1 MNFFNDFTSI
11 TGDAQSSYSNETL
24 TEFFEQAN
32 LIRKKTGK
40 RAYLLDKYLSILL
53 TAVNAKLAYDAA
65 SNGFETAGQLIG
77 VCASVVRGEPVKTDH
92 WFYEKAKEYI
102 ESNPLDFQE
111 KHTQVNLYFVLL
123 FMDFMNEVVSRYMD
137 DLEYECR
144 AVMDVCDLK
153 ELYNDICSI
162 LGEEEPM
169 EKLNCMFRQQLLLSN
184 AMTTFGQ
191 GASNQLAYCLAFR
204 DRETSKQ
211 IFQLLPEGY
220 NRK

>member
-11 TGDAQSSYSNETL
+11 TGDARSSFSNETL
-24 TEFFEQAN
+24 TEFFEQAE
-32 LIRKKTGK
+32 LIREKAGK

-53 TAVNAKLAYDAA
+53 TAINTKLAQDAA
-65 SNGFETAGQLIG
+65 SDGFDTAGQLIG
-77 VCASVVRGEPVKTDH
+77 VCASVVRDEPEKTDH

-102 ESNPLDFQE
+102 ELNPLNFQE

-123 FMDFMNEVVSRYMD
+123 FINYMNEAVSSYID
-137 DLEYECR
+137 NLAYECR

-153 ELYNDICSI
+153 DLFDGICSA

-169 EKLNCMFRQQLLLSN
+169 EKLNCLLREQFILVN
-184 AMTTFGQ
+184 TMRTFWQ

-220 NRK
+220 NWK

>member
-24 TEFFEQAN
+24 TEFFEQAE
-32 LIRKKTGK
+32 LIREKAGK

-53 TAVNAKLAYDAA
+53 TAINTKLAQDAA
-65 SNGFETAGQLIG
+65 SDGFDTAGQLIG
-77 VCASVVRGEPVKTDH
+77 VCASVVRGEPEKADH
-92 WFYEKAKEYI
+92 WFFKKAKEYI
-102 ESNPLDFQE
+102 ELNPLDFQE

-123 FMDFMNEVVSRYMD
+123 FINFMNEAVSSYID
-137 DLEYECR
+137 NLEYECR

-153 ELYNDICSI
+153 DLFDGICSV

-169 EKLNCMFRQQLLLSN
+169 EKLNCLFRQQFLLVN
-184 AMTTFGQ
+184 AMTTFWQ
-191 GASNQLAYCLAFR
+191 GASNQLTYCLAFR